1 MTLRILLPCLALSL
15 CAWAPGQAM
24 IPGHQHVFTKEVS
37 RPPNIRVLIIH
48 DVPSAN
54 LEVQGG
60 YTLSDPYQGNSVGR
74 RLHGKQRLIEA
85 RPMGLRW
92 GEEFPGLFQLK
103 VAPSGP
109 DSIIYVDGI
118 PYRGTVTFYDI
129 GGTLSAVNELPV
141 ETYVAAQLGAQQ
153 SRLPPEALAA
163 LAIAAR
169 SQAYHLSNHPKNPY
183 WDVDAQASRYSG
195 ECDGEI
201 AEAAQAAVE
210 GTSFMVLTQ
219 GKNVQDQPEIYP
231 AQWALAVNSSV
242 KGQAVL
248 SATEASSLAER
259 GADAAQILEKIFP
272 GTSLQRM
279 YERQ

>member
-1 MTLRILLPCLALSL
+1 MNVRMILPCLALSL
-15 CAWAPGQAM
+15 YASTPGQAI
-24 IPGHQHVFTKEVS
+24 IPGHQHVFANEVS

-54 LEVQGG
+54 LEIQGG
-60 YTLSDPYQGNSVGR
+60 YTLSDPYHGNSVGR
-74 RLHGKQRLIEA
+74 RLHGKQRVIEA

-103 VAPSGP
+103 ITPSGP
-109 DSIIYVDGI
+109 DSTIFVDGI

-153 SRLPPEALAA
+153 SMLPPEAFAA

-169 SQAYHLSNHPKNPY
+169 SQAYYQSNHPKNPY

-195 ECDGEI
+195 ERDGEV
-201 AEAAQAAVE
+201 AEAAIAAVN
-210 GTSFMVLTQ
+210 GTSYMVLTQ
-219 GKNVQDQPEIYP
+219 GENVQNQPEIYP
-231 AQWALAVNSSV
+231 AQWAPTVNSSV
-242 KGQAVL
+242 KGLAVL
-248 SATEASSLAER
+248 SATEASLLAER
-259 GADAAQILEKIFP
+259 GVNAAQILEKTFP

-279 YERQ
+279 CERQ